1 MGVTTRLPFGPIL
14 ANIFLL
20 FYVTK
25 NNWLKRCPKKLKR
38 FVDDIIVFEKPGHLQ
53 QFAAC
58 TNIQHPNNRY
68 SVKTEK
74 NGALPFA
81 DINI

>member
-1 MGVTTRLPFGPIL
+1 MPQEIQKICGWYYCIL
-14 ANIFLL
+14 
-20 FYVTK
+20 
-25 NNWLKRCPKKLKR
+25 
-38 FVDDIIVFEKPGHLQ
+38 EKPGHLQ

-68 SVKTEK
+68 SVETEK